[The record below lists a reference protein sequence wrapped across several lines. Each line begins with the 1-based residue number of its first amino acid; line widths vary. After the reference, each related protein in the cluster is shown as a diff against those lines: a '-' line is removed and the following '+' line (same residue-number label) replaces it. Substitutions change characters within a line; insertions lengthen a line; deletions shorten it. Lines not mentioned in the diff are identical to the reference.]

1 MAKHGRAGFLLAS
14 GGLACAAAL
23 VPAAFLAPV
32 YSGETSSSDGAVVHT
47 TNTLV
52 GVNGLWIGAGLMS
65 VPLFLALV
73 IWIGLRLRC
82 SRGSVL
88 ASRVAWV
95 AVFLLWAFTLVGALS
110 IGFLVLPSALLLVVA
125 AKTTPWRASP
135 APA

>member
-1 MAKHGRAGFLLAS
+1 MAKHGRAGFLFAS

-32 YSGETSSSDGAVVHT
+32 YSGESGSTDGTIVHT

-52 GVNGLWIGAGLMS
+52 GVNGIWVAGLMS

-73 IWIGLRLRC
+73 TWVGLRLRC

-88 ASRVAWV
+88 ASRVAWA
-95 AVFLLWAFTLVGALS
+95 AVILLWLFTLVGALS

-125 AKTTPWRASP
+125 AKTTPARPAAAAS
-135 APA
+135 